1 MVGSRVDFEVNR
13 DRAEVMTTLVA
24 GVIAA
29 AGPTGCVCVVVVLRS
44 VVIMCRMLV
53 HGRRSCMLCLR
64 HAAERVQ
71 HGRQTLERDQQQ
83 QGEQHVFASLV
94 KHRAQSNFAA
104 HKNQDE
110 RPCPGSFV
118 PGFAKPMANDAR
130 E

>member
-1 MVGSRVDFEVNR
+1 MVGSGVYFEVNR
-13 DRAEVMTTLVA
+13 DRAEVMTTLMA

-29 AGPTGCVCVVVVLRS
+29 AGPTRFIVVVLRS
-44 VVIMCRMLV
+44 AMFMRRMLV
-53 HGRRSCMLCLR
+53 HRRRSHMLRLLR
-64 HAAERVQ
+64 APERVQ
-71 HGRQTLERDQQQ
+71 HGRQPLERDEQQ
-83 QGEQHVFASLV
+83 QGEQHVFANSV